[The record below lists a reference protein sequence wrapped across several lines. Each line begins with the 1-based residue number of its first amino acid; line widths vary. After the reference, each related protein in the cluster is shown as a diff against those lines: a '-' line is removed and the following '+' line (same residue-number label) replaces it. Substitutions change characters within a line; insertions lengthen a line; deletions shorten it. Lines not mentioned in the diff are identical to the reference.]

1 VSRLGRCRV
10 CWADTLLSSPHHQGP
25 SLLVCGVSMTVAP
38 FWTWLGGS
46 LTAATP
52 CRSCC
57 SAMAGGLPSLLAAA
71 VSFSDTLVSRVPAS
85 SAVSPWQGALVSRS
99 SAAWGALDKLRALVS
114 RSPAFPAA
122 SSPLDPLAMGH
133 LRCCFPSSCTAASLS
148 RCRRVSAPS
157 YPWTLELRLGRQA
170 AIAWNAP
177 GPASPSSLV
186 KTGDQSVLK
195 RLTPAFEAP
204 LLSPPSGML

>member
-1 VSRLGRCRV
+1 MLGRHPPDFAPSPGSEPVACRV
-10 CWADTLLSSPHHQGP
+10 
-25 SLLVCGVSMTVAP
+25 SMMAAS
-38 FWTWLGGS
+38 FGAWLGGS
-46 LTAATP
+46 STAATP
-52 CRSCC
+52 CRRCC
-57 SAMAGGLPSLLAAA
+57 SAMAGELPSLLTAA
-71 VSFSDTLVSRVPAS
+71 VSFSDTLVSRVPAF
-85 SAVSPWQGALVSRS
+85 SAVSLGQGALVSRS

-148 RCRRVSAPS
+148 RCRRVSSPS
-157 YPWTLELRLGRQA
+157 YPWTLELRLGRLA

-186 KTGDQSVLK
+186 QT
-195 RLTPAFEAP
+195 R
-204 LLSPPSGML
+204 